1 MNESGIN
8 KIARKLVMASGNNVF
23 DDFFA
28 FYSDGQWVVQICRKL
43 IQTLNVLKTNINN
56 YNTNIPVIDEYIQY
70 LQDVKLD
77 DMNTNESVK
86 QIKSQIKNI
95 KKIYLDFLEEQDELK
110 KNKEN
115 EKYIQSIK
123 KLIQFM
129 IVYERSCVN
138 IFKNRYVQ
146 DESNVYNL
154 LSVIR
159 QNGNKVILIKENKK

>member
-95 KKIYLDFLEEQDELK
+95 KKSLDEWGQYEVSVDYDDNGYV
-110 KNKEN
+110 NKITIED
-115 EKYIQSIK
+115 I
-123 KLIQFM
+123 
-129 IVYERSCVN
+129 
-138 IFKNRYVQ
+138 
-146 DESNVYNL
+146 
-154 LSVIR
+154 
-159 QNGNKVILIKENKK
+159 